1 MPKDLGTW
9 AFVLSI
15 IAILLMYPVGVLIN
29 LTTPRIANSIA
40 ARGKSS
46 LKKRISKLEE
56 KLATLEKNP
65 PIDEVQDE
73 VLWGIK
79 SVKMRIVRAETTI
92 IMAIYVGVVVFVQPP
107 NAAFFNELSYIF
119 LLVLSLNMI
128 TILAIRYHRDF
139 RYLRSPKNRENLRR
153 TIRELKTILENWGQ
167 PS

>member
-56 KLATLEKNP
+56 KLAALEKNP

-79 SVKMRIVRAETTI
+79 SVKMRIVGVENTI
-92 IMAIYVGVVVFVQPP
+92 IVVVYVAVVVFVRPS
-107 NAAFFNELSYIF
+107 NASSFKELSYLF
-119 LLVLSLNMI
+119 LFMLALNMI
-128 TILAIRYHRDF
+128 TILAMRYHRDF

-153 TIRELKTILENWGQ
+153 TIRELKTILENWGR